1 MSRLAVLALALLV
14 AVSSASASNAV
25 SLGYSD
31 ETTIIGPARECSAGT
46 LVYNHDGSFENGYA
60 WGYGG
65 CQPPYY
71 GAFGEAYDLG
81 AGTVTCG
88 AYWLTTANGGYG
100 ICDPADCYLWEGGV
114 AAEPNAVLAVVT
126 GADFTSMGIWPDV
139 TEHDVDMDVGVAG
152 AFTVG
157 YWANMQG
164 GFDFFFCGADENGP
178 RGHPWTCIAPDQ
190 GYPSGWQDPALVGGW
205 WGPTKSLGLGIYFEQ
220 TTPVESETWGA
231 VKALFR

>member
-1 MSRLAVLALALLV
+1 MARLAILIAAQLLAV
-14 AVSSASASNAV
+14 MPSGASNAV

-31 ETTIIGPARECSAGT
+31 ETTVVGPGT
-46 LVYNHDGSFENGYA
+46 DACASGALIYNHDGSFENGYA
-60 WGYGG
+60 WEYEG

-81 AGTVTCG
+81 AGTATCG
-88 AYWLTTANGGYG
+88 AFWLTSLPGFGVY
-100 ICDPADCYLWEGGV
+100 DPADCYLWEGGV
-114 AAEPNAVLAVVT
+114 ADEPGAVLAVVT
-126 GADFTSMGIWPDV
+126 GVAFSGMGTWPYV
-139 TEHDVDMDVGVAG
+139 NQHDVDMNVGVDG

-190 GYPSGWQDPALVGGW
+190 GYPSGWQDPAIVGGW
-205 WGPTKSLGLGIYFEQ
+205 WGPTKSMGLGVYFEQ
-220 TTPVESETWGA
+220 ATPIRNQTWGA
-231 VKALFR
+231 VKAMFR